1 MIRSLDNRKVRS
13 NIYIYDVI
21 LVPVIESGRAMIMDD
36 IDIVI
41 VVLLDTTWMIS
52 RSIYNKFV
60 SLVDN
65 QYPII

>member
-1 MIRSLDNRKVRS
+1 MY
-13 NIYIYDVI
+13 IYIYIHDVI

-36 IDIVI
+36 IDIV
-41 VVLLDTTWMIS
+41 VLLDTTWMIS
-52 RSIYNKFV
+52 RSIYNQLV

>member
-1 MIRSLDNRKVRS
+1 M
-13 NIYIYDVI
+13 YDVI

-36 IDIVI
+36 IDIV
-41 VVLLDTTWMIS
+41 VLLDTTWMIS
-52 RSIYNKFV
+52 RSIYNQLV